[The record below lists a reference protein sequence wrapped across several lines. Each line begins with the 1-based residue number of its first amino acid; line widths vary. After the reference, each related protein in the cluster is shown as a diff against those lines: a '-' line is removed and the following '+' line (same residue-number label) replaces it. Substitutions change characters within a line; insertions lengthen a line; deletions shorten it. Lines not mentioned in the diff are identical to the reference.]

1 MKNFLKILVFL
12 FITSAFFI
20 SCDGIINN
28 NGNQNSGTNTGG
40 GNQSEADSGNSGS
53 SSGTTETSSSSVE
66 FVKKMGLG
74 WNLGNTLDATYYEE
88 TKSNQDNKTETSWE
102 MPATTQEMIKSV
114 HAAGFKTIRIPVSW
128 HNHIE
133 SVSGSTYKIDSKWMA
148 RVKEIVDWAI
158 AEKMYVIINIH
169 HDNMKESSIKND
181 KTYGYAL
188 SKTSSIQEK
197 STEWLTSIWTQIAT
211 EFSSYDESLIFEVL
225 NEPRDI
231 GGEVG
236 GNEWWTNDRSLI
248 SVITDYEKTCIN
260 AIRSVNGNENR
271 YIMVPGYAASG
282 SDSSLLKLYEMPEDS
297 AKNKLILSAH
307 AYSPFKFAMSNSE
320 HTIFDSTDAKELTNL
335 FDYLKENYIDK
346 GIGVVMGEAS
356 ASDKNNLPEREKWA
370 TDYFTKATKIGIP
383 VVLWDNMVTVSNGGK
398 IDSGECHGYFN
409 RRSLKWYFPS
419 LIKTMGTCVYG
430 SDFEKTAKIVA
441 EEIVELEE
449 GELISSSLDG
459 ISWGIFTTIDAIS
472 NAKKDST
479 ITFTTTECS
488 KEVTDGKN
496 IIQIFNKDWTP
507 FGITGSISGGKVN
520 DKGFVAS
527 SSNGSVVWTLSES
540 DAEKIKN
547 NGFIIQVYGI
557 KVNSI
562 KFK

>member
-1 MKNFLKILVFL
+1 MKNFLKILAFL

-40 GNQSEADSGNSGS
+40 GNQNETDSGNSGS

-66 FVKKMGLG
+66 FVKKLGLG
-74 WNLGNTLDATYYEE
+74 WNLGNTLDATADAG
-88 TKSNQDNKTETSWE
+88 KSNQDNNTETSWE

-114 HAAGFKTIRIPVSW
+114 HAAGFNTIRIPVSW

-158 AEKMYVIINIH
+158 AEQMYVIINIH

-181 KTYGYAL
+181 TTYGYAL
-188 SKTSSIQEK
+188 SKTLSVQEK
-197 STEWLTSIWTQIAT
+197 SKEWLSSIWTQIAT
-211 EFSSYDESLIFEVL
+211 EFSSYGESLIFEVL

-236 GNEWWTNDRSLI
+236 GNEWWTTDSSLV
-248 SVITDYEKTCIN
+248 SFITDYEKTCIK
-260 AIRSVNGNENR
+260 AIRSVKGNENR

-282 SDSSLLKLYEMPEDS
+282 SDSSLLTLYKMPEDS

-307 AYSPFKFAMSNSE
+307 AYSPFYFAMSN
-320 HTIFDSTDAKELTNL
+320 TDDTTFDSPDDAEELTKL
-335 FDYLKENYIDK
+335 FDYLKTNYIDK

-356 ASDKNNLPEREKWA
+356 ASDKNNLSEREKWA
-370 TDYFTKATKIGIP
+370 KDYFTKATKIGIP
-383 VVLWDNMVTVSNGGK
+383 VVLWDNMMTVANGGK

-409 RRSLKWYFPS
+409 RKSLKWYFPS

-430 SDFEKTAKIVA
+430 SDFEKTAKIEA
-441 EEIVELEE
+441 DELEE

-459 ISWGIFTTIDAIS
+459 ISWGISTTINAIS

-488 KEVTDGKN
+488 KEVTGEKN
-496 IIQIFNKDWTP
+496 IIQIFDKDWKS
-507 FGITGSISGGKVN
+507 FGIKGSISGGNVN
-520 DKGFVAS
+520 DNGFVAS

>member
-40 GNQSEADSGNSGS
+40 GNQSSADSGNSGS

-74 WNLGNTLDATYYEE
+74 WNLGNTLDATADAG
-88 TKSNQDNKTETSWE
+88 KSNQNNTETSWG

-133 SVSGSTYKIDSKWMA
+133 TVSGSTYKIDSEWMA
-148 RVKEIVDWAI
+148 RVKQIVDWAI

-181 KTYGYAL
+181 TTYGYAL

-197 STEWLTSIWTQIAT
+197 SKDWLSSIWTQIAT
-211 EFSSYDESLIFEVL
+211 EFSSYGESLIFEVL

-236 GNEWWTNDRSLI
+236 GNEWLTNDSSLVSI
-248 SVITDYEKTCIN
+248 ITDYEKTCIN
-260 AIRSVNGNENR
+260 AIRSVKGNENR

-282 SDSSLLKLYEMPEDS
+282 SDSSLLKLYNMPEDS

-307 AYSPFKFAMSNSE
+307 AYSPYYFAMSN
-320 HTIFDSTDAKELTNL
+320 TNDTTFDDSDAKELTNL

-356 ASDKNNLPEREKWA
+356 ASDKNNLSEREKWA
-370 TDYFTKATKIGIP
+370 KDYFTKATKIGIP

-409 RRSLKWYFPS
+409 RKSLKWYFPS

-430 SDFEKTAKIVA
+430 SDFEKTAKIEA

-459 ISWGIFTTIDAIS
+459 ISWEIFTTINAIS

-496 IIQIFNKDWTP
+496 IIQVFNKDWTT
-507 FGITGSISGGKVN
+507 FGITGSIFGGNVN
-520 DKGFVAS
+520 DQGFVAS

-540 DAEKIKN
+540 DAEKIKK

-557 KVNSI
+557 KVTSI

>member
-28 NGNQNSGTNTGG
+28 NGNQNSGTSNTGG

-74 WNLGNTLDATYYEE
+74 WNLGNTLDATVEKGK
-88 TKSNQDNKTETSWE
+88 TNQDNKTETSWG
-102 MPATTQEMIKSV
+102 MPATTKEMIKSV
-114 HAAGFKTIRIPVSW
+114 YAAGFKTIRIPVSW

-133 SVSGSTYKIDSKWMA
+133 SVSSSTYKIDSEWIA

-169 HDNMKESSIKND
+169 HDNMKQSSIKYD
-181 KTYGYAL
+181 TTYGYAL
-188 SKTSSIQEK
+188 SKAPSIQEK
-197 STEWLTSIWTQIAT
+197 SKEWLSSIWTQIAT

-236 GNEWWTNDRSLI
+236 GNEWWTNDSSLI

-260 AIRSVNGNENR
+260 AIRSVKGNENR

-282 SDSSLLKLYEMPEDS
+282 SDSGLLDLYKMPEDS
-297 AKNKLILSAH
+297 VKNKLILSAH
-307 AYSPFKFAMSNSE
+307 AYSPYDFAMSN
-320 HTIFDSTDAKELTNL
+320 TKDTTFDSSDSTYLTKL
-335 FDYLKENYIDK
+335 FDYLKTNYIDK

-356 ASDKNNLPEREKWA
+356 SSDKNNLSEREKWA
-370 TDYFTKATKIGIP
+370 KDYFTKATETGIP
-383 VVLWDNMVTVSNGGK
+383 VVLWDNMVTVLNGGD
-398 IDSGECHGYFN
+398 INSGECHGYFN
-409 RRSLKWYFPS
+409 RNSLKWYFPS

-430 SDFEKTAKIVA
+430 SDFEKTAKIEA
-441 EEIVELEE
+441 DELEE

-459 ISWGIFTTIDAIS
+459 ISWEIFTTINAIS

-507 FGITGSISGGKVN
+507 FGITGSISDGNVN
-520 DKGFVAS
+520 DNGFVAS

-557 KVNSI
+557 KVTSI

>member
-74 WNLGNTLDATYYEE
+74 WNLGNTLDATVE
-88 TKSNQDNKTETSWE
+88 TGKTNQDNKTETSWR

-148 RVKEIVDWAI
+148 RVKKIVDWAI

-169 HDNMKESSIKND
+169 HDNMKESSIEDD

-188 SKTSSIQEK
+188 SKTPSIQKK
-197 STEWLTSIWTQIAT
+197 SKEWLTSIWTQIAT
-211 EFSSYDESLIFEVL
+211 EFSSYGESLIFEVL

-236 GNEWWTNDRSLI
+236 GNEWWTKDDSLI

-260 AIRSVNGNENR
+260 AIRSVKGNENR

-282 SDSSLLKLYEMPEDS
+282 SDSSLLKLYKMPEDS

-307 AYSPFKFAMSNSE
+307 AYSPYYFAMSD
-320 HTIFDSTDAKELTNL
+320 TKDTTFDSSDAEELTNL

-356 ASDKNNLPEREKWA
+356 ASDKNNLSEREKWA
-370 TDYFTKATKIGIP
+370 EDYFTKATKIGIP
-383 VVLWDNMVTVSNGGK
+383 VVLWDNMETVANGGD
-398 IDSGECHGYFN
+398 INSGECHGYFN
-409 RRSLKWYFPS
+409 RNSLKWYFPS

-430 SDFEKTAKIVA
+430 SDFEKTAKIEA
-441 EEIVELEE
+441 DELEE

-459 ISWGIFTTIDAIS
+459 ISWEIFTTINAIS

-496 IIQIFNKDWTP
+496 IIQIFNKDSNNKWLD
-507 FGITGSISGGKVN
+507 FGITGSISGGNVN

-557 KVNSI
+557 KVTSI

>member
-12 FITSAFFI
+12 FIISAFFI

-28 NGNQNSGTNTGG
+28 NGNQNSGTSNTGG

-74 WNLGNTLDATYYEE
+74 WNLGNSLDANADAGKT
-88 TKSNQDNKTETSWE
+88 NQDNNTETSWG
-102 MPATTQEMIKSV
+102 MPATTQEMIKTV
-114 HAAGFKTIRIPVSW
+114 HAAGFNTIRIPVSW

-148 RVKEIVDWAI
+148 RVKQIVDWSI

-181 KTYGYAL
+181 TTYGYAL
-188 SKTSSIQEK
+188 SKTLSIQEK
-197 STEWLTSIWTQIAT
+197 SKEWLSSIWTQIAT

-236 GNEWWTNDRSLI
+236 GNEWWTNDRDLI

-260 AIRSVNGNENR
+260 AIRSVKGNENR

-282 SDSSLLKLYEMPEDS
+282 SDSGLLKLYKMPEDS

-307 AYSPFKFAMSNSE
+307 AYSPYDFAMSNSE
-320 HTIFDSTDAKELTNL
+320 DTTFDSSDADYLTNL
-335 FDYLKENYIDK
+335 FDYLKTNYIDK

-356 ASDKNNLPEREKWA
+356 ASDKNNLSEREKWA
-370 TDYFTKATKIGIP
+370 KDYFTKATKIGIP
-383 VVLWDNMVTVSNGGK
+383 VVLWDNMVTVANGGK

-430 SDFEKTAKIVA
+430 SDFEKTAKIEA
-441 EEIVELEE
+441 DELEE

-459 ISWGIFTTIDAIS
+459 ISWGISTTINAIS

-496 IIQIFNKDWTP
+496 IIQIFNKDWKS
-507 FGITGSISGGKVN
+507 FGITGSIFGGKVN
-520 DKGFVAS
+520 DEGFVAS

-557 KVNSI
+557 KVTSI

>member
-40 GNQSEADSGNSGS
+40 GNQSKADSGNSGS

-88 TKSNQDNKTETSWE
+88 TKSNQDNKTETSWG

-114 HAAGFKTIRIPVSW
+114 YAAGFKTIRIPVSW

-148 RVKEIVDWAI
+148 RAKEIVDWAI

-307 AYSPFKFAMSNSE
+307 AYSPYYFAMSNSE
-320 HTIFDSTDAKELTNL
+320 HTTFDSSDAKELTNL

-356 ASDKNNLPEREKWA
+356 ASDKNNLSEREKWA
-370 TDYFTKATKIGIP
+370 KDYFTKATKIGIP

-409 RRSLKWYFPS
+409 RKSLKWYFPS

-430 SDFEKTAKIVA
+430 SDFEKTAKIEA

-459 ISWGIFTTIDAIS
+459 ISWGISTTINAIS

-507 FGITGSISGGKVN
+507 FGITGSISGGNVN
-520 DKGFVAS
+520 DEGFVAS

>member
-1 MKNFLKILVFL
+1 MEIRIRGRVIL
-12 FITSAFFI
+12 
-20 SCDGIINN
+20 
-28 NGNQNSGTNTGG
+28 GG

-74 WNLGNTLDATYYEE
+74 WNLGNTLDATVEKGK
-88 TKSNQDNKTETSWE
+88 TNQDNKTETSWG
-102 MPATTQEMIKSV
+102 MPATTKEMIKSV
-114 HAAGFKTIRIPVSW
+114 YAAGFKTIRIPVSW

-133 SVSGSTYKIDSKWMA
+133 SVSSSTYKIDSGWMA

-169 HDNMKESSIKND
+169 HDNMKQSSIKYD
-181 KTYGYAL
+181 TTYGYAL
-188 SKTSSIQEK
+188 SKAPSIQEK
-197 STEWLTSIWTQIAT
+197 SKEWLSSIWTQIAT

-236 GNEWWTNDRSLI
+236 GNEWWTNDSSLI

-260 AIRSVNGNENR
+260 AIRSVKGNENR

-282 SDSSLLKLYEMPEDS
+282 SDSGLLDLYKMPEDS
-297 AKNKLILSAH
+297 VKNKLILSAH
-307 AYSPFKFAMSNSE
+307 AYSPYDFAMSN
-320 HTIFDSTDAKELTNL
+320 TKDTTFDSSDSTYLTKL
-335 FDYLKENYIDK
+335 FDYLKTNYIDK

-356 ASDKNNLPEREKWA
+356 SSDKNNLSEREKWA
-370 TDYFTKATKIGIP
+370 KDYFTKATETGIP
-383 VVLWDNMVTVSNGGK
+383 VVLWDNMVTVLNGGD
-398 IDSGECHGYFN
+398 INSGECHGYFN
-409 RRSLKWYFPS
+409 RNSLKWYFPS

-430 SDFEKTAKIVA
+430 SDFEKTAKIEA
-441 EEIVELEE
+441 DELEE

-459 ISWGIFTTIDAIS
+459 ISWEIFTTINAIS

-507 FGITGSISGGKVN
+507 FGITGSISDGNVN

-557 KVNSI
+557 KVTSI